1 MQESVSSVAMYQQAL
16 ADKKHQESK
25 RDEIN
30 KEYISLFAAIIAIT
44 PFIANLANALP
55 RVSEAYVVR
64 FAVASLSLMGLI
76 LSMLWYANIKR
87 IFVYLEIID
96 SVILKLENA
105 CGIEYSS
112 YISKQLRVRESPDRI
127 TKYQL
132 IMPKMFI
139 IIFFATMLYAI
150 LELLAKFY

>member
-1 MQESVSSVAMYQQAL
+1 MQESVSNVAMYQQAL

-96 SVILKLENA
+96 TVILKLENA